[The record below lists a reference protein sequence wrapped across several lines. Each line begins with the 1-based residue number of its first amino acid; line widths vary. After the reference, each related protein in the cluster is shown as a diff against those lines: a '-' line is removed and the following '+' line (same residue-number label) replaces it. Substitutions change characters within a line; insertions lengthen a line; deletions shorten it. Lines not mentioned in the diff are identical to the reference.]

1 MTLTEKIA
9 LYREDFDLFETP
21 NEKLEYLFDLGK
33 RHTRLSEKERNDATF
48 ITGCSSPAWLV
59 AECDNGV
66 MRLRGE
72 GTSEM
77 AKGMLVLLLDLFDG
91 RRADEILSFDPDALE
106 GLGILDLLSPV
117 RRQSLEAFMAK
128 LYAYAKICKES
139 A

>member
-9 LYREDFDLFETP
+9 LYREDFDLFGTP

-33 RHTRLSEKERNDATF
+33 RHTRLSEEERNDATF

-117 RRQSLEAFMAK
+117 RRQSLEAFMGK